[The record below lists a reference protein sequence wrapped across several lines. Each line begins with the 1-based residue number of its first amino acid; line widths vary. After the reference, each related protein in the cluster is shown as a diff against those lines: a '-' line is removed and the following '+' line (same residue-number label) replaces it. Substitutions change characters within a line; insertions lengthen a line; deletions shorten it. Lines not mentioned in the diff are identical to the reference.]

1 MTGDAPDDVTGES
14 GLLGGLTGPARAERA
29 ELIAWLQAQGFSA
42 GEIESSF
49 SPVLLAARRA
59 LGDDGSYV
67 SARQI
72 SESTGLDLDL
82 LTRFQRAAGLPRV
95 DDPDAAV
102 FLRADADATDHIQR
116 FLKVGI
122 DPELMMSIVRVLAQ
136 GLANASEV
144 MQVAALAATLHPGA
158 TEVETARGIEA
169 LARAAIPLLGPM
181 IADMLLLQLRHSL
194 QNAAV
199 DVRERAAG
207 VPIPESRMVGAAFAD
222 LVGFTA
228 LGEELPPERL
238 EQLSNRLAEL
248 AHDVQAG
255 EVRFIKA
262 IGDAVMFVST
272 DTGALLEAVLALV
285 AAAEQDELLPALR
298 VGVAYGQA
306 VSRAG
311 DWFGSPVNTASRL
324 TSIARPGAV
333 LVSQAV
339 RDDAGDDERF
349 RWSDAGLRHLRGIS
363 GNTQLFRV
371 RRTSRA
377 VSSSA
382 HDE

>member
-1 MTGDAPDDVTGES
+1 VTEES
-14 GLLGGLTGPARAERA
+14 DPLSGLTGPARAERA
-29 ELIAWLQAQGFSA
+29 ELVAWLRTQGFSQ
-42 GEIESSF
+42 GEIASSF

-72 SESTGLDLDL
+72 SESTGLDLDAL
-82 LTRFQRAAGLPRV
+82 IRFQRAAGLPRV

-102 FLRADADATDHIQR
+102 FLRADADATRHVQR
-116 FLKVGI
+116 FLEVGI
-122 DPELMMSIVRVLAQ
+122 DPELMLSIVRVLAQ

-144 MQVAALAATLHPGA
+144 MQVAALAATLRPGS
-158 TEVETARGIEA
+158 TEVETARGIQA

-207 VPIPESRMVGAAFAD
+207 VPIPESRMVSAAFAD
-222 LVGFTA
+222 LVGFTT

-238 EQLSNRLAEL
+238 ERLSNRLADL
-248 AHDVQAG
+248 AHDVEAG

-272 DTGALLEAVLALV
+272 DTGALLEAVLALM
-285 AAAEQDELLPALR
+285 AAAERDELLPRLR
-298 VGVAYGQA
+298 VGVAYGRA

-324 TSIARPGAV
+324 TSVARPGAV
-333 LVSQAV
+333 LVSQAA
-339 RDDAGDDERF
+339 RDDVGDDERF
-349 RWSDAGLRHLRGIS
+349 RWSDAGMRHLRGIPGTS
-363 GNTQLFRV
+363 QLFRV
-371 RRTSRA
+371 RHAVRTGQ
-377 VSSSA
+377 
-382 HDE
+382 E

>member
-1 MTGDAPDDVTGES
+1 MTGES
-14 GLLGGLTGPARAERA
+14 DLLAGLTGPARAERA
-29 ELIAWLQAQGFSA
+29 DLIAWLRAQGFSEE
-42 GEIESSF
+42 EIGASF

-59 LGDDGSYV
+59 LGDDGRYL

-72 SESTGLDLDL
+72 SESAGLDLEE

-102 FLRADADATDHIQR
+102 FLRADADATRHIQR
-116 FLKVGI
+116 FLEVGI
-122 DPELMMSIVRVLAQ
+122 DPELMLSIVRLLAQ

-144 MQVAALAATLHPGA
+144 MQVAALAAILRPGA

-169 LARAAIPLLGPM
+169 LARAAVPMLGPM
-181 IADMLLLQLRHSL
+181 IADMLLLQMRHSL

-207 VPIPESRMVGAAFAD
+207 VPLPESRMVGAAFAD

-238 EQLSNRLAEL
+238 EELSNRLAEL
-248 AHDVQAG
+248 AHEVQAG

-262 IGDAVMFVST
+262 IGDAVMFVAT
-272 DTGALLEAVLALV
+272 DTGALLEAVLDLM
-285 AAAEQDELLPALR
+285 AAAEGDELLPRLR
-298 VGVAYGQA
+298 VGVAYGWA

-339 RDDAGDDERF
+339 RDEVGDERRF
-349 RWSDAGLRHLRGIS
+349 RWSDAGLRHLRGIP

-371 RRTSRA
+371 RRA
-377 VSSSA
+377 VQEA
-382 HDE
+382 AQQ